1 MRIYLTQTPTAAIT
15 YGNVE
20 EILPIFCPKLVCG
33 LLG

>member
-1 MRIYLTQTPTAAIT
+1 MRIYLTQTHTAAVT

-20 EILPIFCPKLVCG
+20 EILPIVCLKPVCG